1 MRRSHHTHLHVSP
14 RDDDANDKLDSK
26 YGKAGIHANDV
37 GAAQLGCRRAC
48 MVTDQS
54 ACVCLFGLG
63 ILTRFYGL
71 SWPREVVF
79 DEVHFGKFVSSYITG
94 RYYFDIHP
102 PLGKLLI
109 AAAAWYSGY
118 DGRQPFERI
127 GEPYLP
133 HVNVYALRAVPAT
146 FGALLVPLTYGL
158 GRQLGASAPAAL
170 LSAGLVLLDGAALV
184 ESRLLV
190 TDSMLFFFELSQL
203 LTCLRASACTPL
215 SSAFHGHLCFTFSS
229 RRRASQSH
237 RRA

>member
-1 MRRSHHTHLHVSP
+1 
-14 RDDDANDKLDSK
+14 
-26 YGKAGIHANDV
+26 
-37 GAAQLGCRRAC
+37 

-127 GEPYLP
+127 GEP
-133 HVNVYALRAVPAT
+133 
-146 FGALLVPLTYGL
+146 
-158 GRQLGASAPAAL
+158 
-170 LSAGLVLLDGAALV
+170 
-184 ESRLLV
+184 
-190 TDSMLFFFELSQL
+190 
-203 LTCLRASACTPL
+203 
-215 SSAFHGHLCFTFSS
+215 
-229 RRRASQSH
+229 
-237 RRA
+237 